1 MSSMVAAAAAR
12 RTLVLLDALD
22 EKGAFSAFFDSLA
35 TRGHTLTYR
44 AANDTSN
51 VLENE
56 GVRLYDNVVVLAPR
70 AEDYGAFDASDLAR
84 FVNDLEGNVLFAF
97 DKQYGD
103 AATGHLA
110 QLLAEVKIPSHGS
123 GLPPS

>member
-1 MSSMVAAAAAR
+1 MCSVVAAVAAR

-22 EKGAFSAFFDSLA
+22 DKDAFSVFFDSLA

-44 AANDTSN
+44 LANNTSN

-84 FVNDLEGNVLFAF
+84 FERWI
-97 DKQYGD
+97 
-103 AATGHLA
+103 H
-110 QLLAEVKIPSHGS
+110 AENCSRR
-123 GLPPS
+123 